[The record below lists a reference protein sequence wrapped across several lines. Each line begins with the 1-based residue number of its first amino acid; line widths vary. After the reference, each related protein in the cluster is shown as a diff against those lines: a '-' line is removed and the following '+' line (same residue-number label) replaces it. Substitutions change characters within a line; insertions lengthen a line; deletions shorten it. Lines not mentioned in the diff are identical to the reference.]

1 MHQEFYIKKAGKSL
15 GPYTLDDLRT
25 YLAYGSASEA
35 DLVMRL
41 GDAVWMPVSELP
53 EFRDQPI
60 EQIVSEITRRRR
72 VARYRDYE
80 KVPPALRSGVVI
92 GRMILG
98 FLFFPPLLW
107 TAVAAA
113 FQDQI
118 YTRKAYENG
127 FLKSWPNWVSS
138 LLYPLLVINAA
149 LWLLGLGILI
159 SQVEPL
165 AHEIMQVLKLG
176 AANLKH

>member
-1 MHQEFYIKKAGKSL
+1 
-15 GPYTLDDLRT
+15 
-25 YLAYGSASEA
+25 
-35 DLVMRL
+35 
-41 GDAVWMPVSELP
+41 
-53 EFRDQPI
+53 
-60 EQIVSEITRRRR
+60 
-72 VARYRDYE
+72 
-80 KVPPALRSGVVI
+80 
-92 GRMILG
+92 
-98 FLFFPPLLW
+98 
-107 TAVAAA
+107 VAAA